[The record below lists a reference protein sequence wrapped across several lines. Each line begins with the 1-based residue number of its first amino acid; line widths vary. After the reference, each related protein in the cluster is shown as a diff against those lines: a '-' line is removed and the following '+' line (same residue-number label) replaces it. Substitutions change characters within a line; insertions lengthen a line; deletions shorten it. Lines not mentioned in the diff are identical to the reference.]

1 MTFAELPISRRQ
13 RSTPARKAPDRN
25 RFAWKPRRPE
35 SLEDRLAPA
44 SNIITA
50 GGLEF
55 LASANFDDNGTKYTL
70 SPGDSVSVG
79 YEPEGQEVFQPLLQF
94 QLDNELLDE
103 GSFSLETNPSE
114 LSFTV
119 SYVKLSAV
127 AVEGS
132 QSLPIPIWQSSG
144 SGFPA
149 TFGLAQ
155 LQSAGGVALDSSN
168 PVQVEVAHCE
178 FTLSNL
184 ALNQPSDPDSS
195 GQVLLQGELNLS
207 NVPIIGNGLTAEVG
221 GTNHVVIDASGVNL
235 TGLEL
240 TKALPSNVTIGGF
253 KVGGSVTVGYEN
265 TTAGKDFTF
274 SGGVTF
280 QSTNQ
285 FFVSQ
290 DPNTATAQLGM
301 TVDDGPNGLTLVKLN
316 VDASGSYSIA
326 DLDVSIPDSQ
336 PLVFQYSAANNEFD
350 VGGQLNVTFNS
361 NTALINLGS
370 AADPGLVF
378 QNGTLTKF
386 SGYVVANFSLFG
398 TSVSIST
405 NGLAFAYES
414 NNGAGQSQ
422 FEMYGD
428 LSLSIPSGSGA
439 TVITAELGHAPAI
452 PAWSSRM
459 AAVTQV
465 NIGLSTG
472 TTFSV
477 FGFALAINDANVEWD
492 ANDDVFVIS
501 GTFEANFHVFETSVT
516 LGKSPQTGLV
526 IQNGT
531 FDLKDAKFT
540 LANLSFGAFTIKSL
554 SVEWDETSSAQVP
567 YTVTVAG
574 DVVLPGGLE
583 AKGGFQIENGTLNSI
598 SLTISSATGVA
609 IPGTGL
615 SVTELGG
622 SIENLADPANL
633 VVSAH
638 VAMIYGE
645 QFSLLGNEVNLFRV
659 EGDITVDSSKLVL
672 GGTVLLGAYTSD
684 GGATWKAAAGSGDAT
699 LTLDWAEQ
707 IYDLHIDVNGL
718 FSIFDISGDLTFK
731 PGQEIDFLATAT
743 VVVPTE
749 IPLIGG
755 DTLGGLGFFFQHV
768 FAHGTVPSSTTV
780 AAWVDIQV
788 IWNIEV
794 GVEVSVDA
802 AGDAA
807 VSVIGN
813 DQIES
818 FGKAA
823 QPSANQTYTYTVDVS
838 SQIPST
844 ATSLTYDADWS
855 KPAPGTTVIGQP
867 TFTVLHTVDG
877 STTTIPEADFA
888 ANGIQL
894 ITDPTVASPTSQG
907 LVIVSSTTNPY
918 ESITGD
924 YQVEVT
930 FTAQG
935 GNPFPNFVHE
945 TPTTFVDYPD
955 ELKIGLTPS
964 ITPPTF
970 GALATAAA
978 LVPIVPAGPS
988 AAFPVLLDGNMDNA
1002 LISDAVVNVYVV
1014 RMDDPSQLPIE
1025 VGSVTPTAATGG
1037 GVDWN
1042 ASVNVPISG
1051 LYPLEYKLY
1060 ATVNDGFNSPVQSA
1074 SSTVFTPDFAIHG
1087 DVANQNGDALAGWTV
1102 YLDYNGTGVPAAN
1115 DPSVITNQAGFFGFP
1130 SAFASTSGW
1139 APVPV
1144 GKPVNVL
1151 LVVPS
1156 GDYVPEQNPVSV
1168 TYDGSHPDVAD
1179 FAVDEKSAITGTVF
1193 VDTGNNGIA
1202 GDGTPIPGATV
1213 MLNPGGQTAVT
1224 DTTGK
1229 YTFNNVQPGTYTVQY
1244 QPPAAPVVQAISA
1257 PDGTPGTSD
1266 GGTDGDKFTT
1276 TSTVEITS
1284 LGVFTGG
1291 NSGGLHGTLTA
1302 VLYDAVTHKIVAQ
1315 ISFTAV
1321 ASGTQ
1326 MGDYDFKAL
1335 PSPVFVYAGFQGVI
1349 AAYGF
1354 TSRQQSGASVLSGN
1368 AALDGQHRRRPGAVH
1383 RRCVQQRKRHLS
1395 HRPSPVR

>member
-235 TGLEL
+235 TGLEV

-253 KVGGSVTVGYEN
+253 KVGGSVTVGYES

-386 SGYVVANFSLFG
+386 SGYVVANFTLFG

-439 TVITAELGHAPAI
+439 TVITAELGSASDPGLVI
-452 PAWSSRM
+452 ENG
-459 AAVTQV
+459 AVTQV

-492 ANDDVFVIS
+492 ANDGVFVIS

-1257 PDGTPGTSD
+1257 SRRDA
-1266 GGTDGDKFTT
+1266 GDIGRRHGRRQ
-1276 TSTVEITS
+1276 VHHDIDRR
-1284 LGVFTGG
+1284 
-1291 NSGGLHGTLTA
+1291 NHQPGGLHRRKFGWPARNFDRGPLRRRDAQDRGPDQLHGRSLGHADGRLRLQGPPFPGLRLRRVSGSNCRLRLYLETA
-1302 VLYDAVTHKIVAQ
+1302 IRRL
-1315 ISFTAV
+1315 
-1321 ASGTQ
+1321 GPL
-1326 MGDYDFKAL
+1326 GE
-1335 PSPVFVYAGFQGVI
+1335 
-1349 AAYGF
+1349 
-1354 TSRQQSGASVLSGN
+1354 R
-1368 AALDGQHRRRPGAVH
+1368 ALDGQHRRRPGAVH